1 LKRRDYG
8 INAWD
13 LGRNDTEFF
22 FFIKVHQ
29 QSTIALQGEII
40 GLVLESLPLRVCSHP
55 ILMDKKTNQNFSH
68 HTLQLSLSPS
78 RSICTTFLSCPL
90 VSYPSTACQFL
101 TYFQPGDAV
110 SPSQA
115 WPVQRVV
122 CSIPKS
128 HILQPFFAARHGFLL
143 NDDGSSEEAAEEDVE
158 RASEKGYGLLE
169 TEDEG
174 LLDTEDGLL
183 ETEEGLTEVEDELV
197 ETGDDS
203 LLETE
208 DDGLPEAKD
217 DESLAEEVESVPGE
231 GDGLSTSDD
240 APVEE
245 EEREEDKDCTDEKAG
260 FLDNVGTAGLELGVV
275 VFDKDFGRV

>member
-1 LKRRDYG
+1 
-8 INAWD
+8 
-13 LGRNDTEFF
+13 
-22 FFIKVHQ
+22 
-29 QSTIALQGEII
+29 
-40 GLVLESLPLRVCSHP
+40 
-55 ILMDKKTNQNFSH
+55 
-68 HTLQLSLSPS
+68 
-78 RSICTTFLSCPL
+78 
-90 VSYPSTACQFL
+90 
-101 TYFQPGDAV
+101 
-110 SPSQA
+110 
-115 WPVQRVV
+115 
-122 CSIPKS
+122 
-128 HILQPFFAARHGFLL
+128 
-143 NDDGSSEEAAEEDVE
+143 
-158 RASEKGYGLLE
+158 LLE